1 MQRRDYNMR
10 ARRRRGAENAP
21 FPFLTR
27 TAIINIIV
35 GAVIGLALGLF
46 YTWRVDPVD
55 YVDTAPASLRA
66 DHKNDYVLMT
76 AQAYAL
82 ERNLD
87 LARARLAPLNLANP
101 GQYLADLAAA
111 EIQRGVPLDDLR
123 ALSDLTIALG
133 GVPPPLP

>member
-1 MQRRDYNMR
+1 MR

-27 TAIINIIV
+27 TALLNIIA
-35 GAVIGLALGLF
+35 GAVVGLALGLF
-46 YTWRVDPVD
+46 YTWYVDPVD

-66 DHKNDYVLMT
+66 DHKDDYALMI

-82 ERNLD
+82 DHDLD
-87 LARARLAPLNLANP
+87 LARTRLAPLNLSNP

-111 EIQRGVPLDDLR
+111 EIQRGAPLADLR
-123 ALSDLTIALG
+123 ALSDLTLALG
-133 GVPPPLP
+133 GIPPPLP